1 MYCVALYYNEFL
13 EAWANTLPL
22 PFNKMQ
28 NEDTKEPDANYIP
41 LEDRKM
47 SMYAPTTTERNSIV
61 QSNGKVISSIQ
72 QTYQNSVEAESG
84 APTTVEVRSGRSQRE
99 SALSNSLLEVA
110 SF

>member
-1 MYCVALYYNEFL
+1 MLYCVALYYNEFL

-28 NEDTKEPDANYIP
+28 NEDVKEMDAHYIP

-47 SMYAPTTTERNSIV
+47 STYAPTTERNSIV

-72 QTYQNSVEAESG
+72 HTYQSNPNPDSG
-84 APTTVEVRSGRSQRE
+84 GEPNEVGT
-99 SALSNSLLEVA
+99 
-110 SF
+110 